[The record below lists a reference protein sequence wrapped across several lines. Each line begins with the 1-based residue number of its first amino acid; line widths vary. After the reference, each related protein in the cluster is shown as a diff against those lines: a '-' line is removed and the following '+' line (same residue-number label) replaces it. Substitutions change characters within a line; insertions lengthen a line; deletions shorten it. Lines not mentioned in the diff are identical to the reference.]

1 MATPRDPATAG
12 TCRLAAAALA
22 LLGLSALLGA
32 CSSAAPP
39 TSPSSPSPFTA
50 RPSPAAGSSAASSS
64 AATSSAAV
72 RATCAQVGAVLSDG
86 PDPVADPV
94 GYAEAQILPL
104 SQIRTPDPQLRAAIS
119 KLASAY
125 RAFFASNGSSGAA
138 KLAVAAASRRIDAF
152 CPGAAS

>member
-39 TSPSSPSPFTA
+39 TSPSPFTA

-104 SQIRTPDPQLRAAIS
+104 GQIRTPDPQLRAAIS